1 MTAVTLTDFL
11 LTTLDVEAGL
21 ALAAHHQVLVVA
33 DQAGAEMTAGCGVGR
48 RGEDVLRTG
57 GGAVGGEHLIL
68 VQTASALATVE
79 VVRQTALLH
88 REYPSLRITT
98 ELTD

>member
-1 MTAVTLTDFL
+1 MLTEDCLLTLVDSV

-88 REYPSLRITT
+88 REHSTQNN
-98 ELTD
+98 D